1 MSSAE
6 ESRQAKVISEL
17 RVFIKKVLSDPTVA
31 STCMEIARRVK
42 DEPDSD
48 LKMAEEISSA
58 TIVRI
63 PENHSDADKIFLGII
78 KDVLE
83 DESALY

>member
-1 MSSAE
+1 MSTAE

-17 RVFIKKVLSDPTVA
+17 RVFIRKVLSDPTVA
-31 STCMEIARRVK
+31 SKCMEVARRLK
-42 DEPDSD
+42 DEPNADQ
-48 LKMAEEISSA
+48 LIAEEISST

-63 PENHSDADKIFLGII
+63 PEKHSDADKIFIDII
-78 KDVLE
+78 GEVLD